1 MKIFNP
7 NATKLIVS
15 FAEKC
20 DNEEIEWT
28 IEEIPTANMEADN
41 APESENSNEVS
52 FTPHEDADTYRVV
65 LYVNMNEGNISLYND
80 DKEEEIETFSIK
92 EIFEEDN
99 D

>member
-1 MKIFNP
+1 MKTFNP

-15 FAEKC
+15 FVEKC
-20 DNEEIEWT
+20 NNEEIEWT